1 MDTSVLTGLL
11 LSLLGSATLYLA
23 SPHQRWLAAPWPR
36 GPAWAVG
43 SLLLAVGLAAMLH
56 TLQPAAGVFVFLH
69 WLMLLF
75 VAFPYLGALRGTH
88 RKTP

>member
-1 MDTSVLTGLL
+1 MDTSVLIGLL
-11 LSLLGSATLYLA
+11 ASLLGSATLYLA

-36 GPAWAVG
+36 GLARAAG
-43 SLLLAVGLAAMLH
+43 SLLLAAGLAAMLQS
-56 TLQPAAGVFVFLH
+56 LQPAAGVFAFFH

-88 RKTP
+88 RKKP

>member
-1 MDTSVLTGLL
+1 MDISVMTGLL
-11 LSLLGSATLYLA
+11 ASLLGSAALYLA
-23 SPHQRWLAAPWPR
+23 SPHQRWLATPWPR
-36 GPAWAVG
+36 GRARVAG
-43 SLLLAVGLAAMLH
+43 SLLLAAGLAAMLH